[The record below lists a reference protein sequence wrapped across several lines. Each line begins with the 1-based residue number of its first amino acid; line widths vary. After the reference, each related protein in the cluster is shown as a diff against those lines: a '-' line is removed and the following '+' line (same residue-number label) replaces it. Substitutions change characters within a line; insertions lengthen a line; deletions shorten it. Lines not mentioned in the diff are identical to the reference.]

1 MKNFGVLFLS
11 IIGHI
16 IISLLIILNLF
27 VGQEVFIGVFTIS
40 LAVFISIFILKEKYY
55 IDNEKRKSQTL
66 FLLFAYII
74 LLFEFVFCFFL
85 DVFNNS
91 LYISKYSLSVLS
103 FSLLI
108 RIVLVNV
115 KKWNITG
122 HATT

>member
-16 IISLLIILNLF
+16 IISLLITLNSF

>member
-66 FLLFAYII
+66 FLLFAYMI